1 MVKKTL
7 RDLLVDEL
15 RDLYHADKQLVK
27 AFPRLA
33 NAATDEKVRKLCE
46 EGVEYTEER
55 IRRLDKA
62 FAALGTP
69 ARGKTCHA
77 MAGLIQEASDTLDGD
92 FSDAVRDAALL
103 ANIQRISHYGIAS
116 YGTVCSYAKAI
127 GADDV
132 AGNLAQSLREK
143 KEADEEM
150 TELAESEINRR
161 ALQPDGD
168 DGTRNVVDKAAAG
181 NKPRHRGK
189 STA

>member
-1 MVKKTL
+1 
-7 RDLLVDEL
+7 
-15 RDLYHADKQLVK
+15 
-27 AFPRLA
+27 
-33 NAATDEKVRKLCE
+33 VRKLCE

-62 FAALGTP
+62 FAALGAP

-77 MAGLIQEASDTLDGD
+77 MAGLDPGSKGHAGRRLQRRGEE
-92 FSDAVRDAALL
+92 RCAAREHTADL
-103 ANIQRISHYGIAS
+103 ALRYPS

-132 AGNLAQSLREK
+132 AGSLAQSRREK

-161 ALQPDGD
+161 ALQPDED

-181 NKPRHRGK
+181 IKPRHRGK
-189 STA
+189 STASRAQ

>member
-33 NAATDEKVRKLCE
+33 KAARDEKVRKLCE

-62 FAALGTP
+62 FASLGTP

-77 MAGLIQEASDTLDGD
+77 MAGLIQEARDTLDGD

-127 GADDV
+127 GANDV
-132 AGNLAQSLREK
+132 AGSLARSLREK

-161 ALQPDGD
+161 ALQPDED